1 MYFDTRIFFEGQLA
15 RVRTFDKPI
24 GPGELAQIIG
34 YDREHKS
41 EPQAAAATFEPF
53 KAATS
58 TKRSLS

>member
-1 MYFDTRIFFEGQLA
+1 MYFDTRIFFKGQLA

-24 GPGELAQIIG
+24 GPGELAQIIA

-41 EPQAAAATFEPF
+41 EPQAAAATSEPF
-53 KAATS
+53 KAVS

>member
-24 GPGELAQIIG
+24 GPGELAQINA

-41 EPQAAAATFEPF
+41 EPQAAAATSEPF